1 MTSVILC
8 GPISGVPAKEWQ
20 ASISVG
26 FCAVDRGATSVLGL
40 ADCPNLSFPMLVGG
54 YTYG

>member
-8 GPISGVPAKEWQ
+8 GHISSVAAKEWQ
-20 ASISVG
+20 ASICVG
-26 FCAVDRGATSVLGL
+26 LCAVDRGVTSVLGL
-40 ADCPNLSFPMLVGG
+40 ADCPNLPFPMWVGG